1 MQRILIIVTHENEH
15 RRRGRKA
22 RSWSEANEHD
32 HSGHQIMGC
41 HEQVMRPNSA
51 LQRSINGRLP
61 GLLPPAKLKR

>member
-1 MQRILIIVTHENEH
+1 
-15 RRRGRKA
+15 
-22 RSWSEANEHD
+22 
-32 HSGHQIMGC
+32 MGC